1 MGQLEWQCDQDFTEP
16 FRCHNNSNFC
26 IYGRQVCDGQA
37 NCPNGED
44 EDLETCI
51 KRGYFS
57 DMATIE
63 CPKKNVYNST
73 IQIRAV
79 PCDGNYECYNDQDE
93 QHCSIPD
100 FVSIAILGILMSIS
114 GFGALALWKST
125 TEILIKKTQMVI
137 LEDLESL
144 HGTDS
149 LKNKMFELQSYE
161 NAYDINS
168 KLVEVE
174 IKIHDGVKSEVVCCL
189 KVS

>member
-1 MGQLEWQCDQDFTEP
+1 
-16 FRCHNNSNFC
+16 
-26 IYGRQVCDGQA
+26 
-37 NCPNGED
+37 
-44 EDLETCI
+44 
-51 KRGYFS
+51 
-57 DMATIE
+57 
-63 CPKKNVYNST
+63 
-73 IQIRAV
+73 
-79 PCDGNYECYNDQDE
+79 
-93 QHCSIPD
+93 
-100 FVSIAILGILMSIS
+100 MSIS

-149 LKNKMFELQSYE
+149 LKNKMFEMQSYE